1 MEKALLYLIRNDL
14 SVTENDRKG
23 RETMVRDMTTGSINN
38 HLIRFSI
45 PLILG
50 NLFQLTYNAVDSIIV
65 GKFIG
70 TEALA
75 AVGTANPVMN
85 IVILGIT
92 GICIGASV
100 LMSSFFG
107 AKEMDKLKRAVS
119 TTMMLGI
126 IFSVLIVIFGELCSE
141 GILKLLHV
149 PEDILP
155 MATLYLRIIFWGM
168 PFTFAYNAYSAAMRS
183 VGDSKTPIK
192 FLAMASV
199 LNGCLDFIFIAILHM
214 GVVGAAMAT
223 IIAECISAL
232 MCFIYVFRHV
242 PILKLG
248 MRDLKMDKQMLKL
261 TIQNGAVTAL
271 QQSCQPIGKLLIQG
285 SINSLGVNA
294 IAVFNAVNRVDDFAL
309 TPEQSISHGMMTFVS
324 QNRGA
329 KKPERMKK
337 GLTHGLTLEFC
348 YWIFI
353 CIMIWLFREPIIRLF
368 LDNDDAVSMGVK
380 YLGLMALF
388 YIFPGFTN
396 GLQGYCRGLGNMTI
410 TLIATLIQIT
420 IRVIFVYFLVPV
432 IGLPAVAY
440 ASMAGWSCM
449 LLAEVPYVIKANK
462 KQ

>member
-1 MEKALLYLIRNDL
+1 
-14 SVTENDRKG
+14 
-23 RETMVRDMTTGSINN
+23 MVRDMTSGSINN

-65 GKFIG
+65 GKYIG
-70 TEALA
+70 TGALA
-75 AVGTANPVMN
+75 AVGTASPVMN
-85 IVILGIT
+85 IVILGIS

-100 LMSSFFG
+100 LMSTFFG
-107 AKEMDKLKRAVS
+107 AKDMEKLKRAVS
-119 TTMMLGI
+119 TTMILGI
-126 IFSVLIVIFGELCSE
+126 MFSVVIVLLGEIFSQR
-141 GILKLLHV
+141 ILMLLHV

-183 VGDSKTPIK
+183 VGDSKTPVK

-199 LNGCLDFIFIAILHM
+199 LNGCLDFLFIAILHM
-214 GVVGAAMAT
+214 EIFGAAAAT
-223 IIAECISAL
+223 IIAQCVSAV
-232 MCFIYVFRHV
+232 MCFIYVNRKV
-242 PILKLG
+242 PLLKLG
-248 MRDLKMDKQMLKL
+248 IRDLKLDKQMLKL
-261 TIQNGAVTAL
+261 TLQNGSVTAL

-309 TPEQSISHGMMTFVS
+309 TPEQSISHAMMTYVS

-329 KKPERMKK
+329 KKTDRMKK

-353 CIMIWLFREPIIRLF
+353 CTVTWLFREPIMRLF
-368 LDNDDAVSMGVK
+368 LDGNEDAVSLGVR

-410 TLIATLIQIT
+410 TLIATIIQIT
-420 IRVIFVYFLVPV
+420 LRVIVVYFMVP
-432 IGLPAVAY
+432 IMGLPAVAY
-440 ASMAGWSCM
+440 ASMIGWSCM
-449 LLAEVPYVIKANK
+449 LLVEVPYVIRANRK
-462 KQ
+462 WKS